1 MTAERTRGI
10 SATTRAERSTR
21 QKRAIASALASSD
34 TFRSAQELF
43 NELRARGENV
53 GLTTVYAQL
62 RALAEAGELDVLRS
76 DEGEF
81 RYRRCVT
88 EDHHH
93 HLVCRQ
99 CGQTVEVEGLEVEEW
114 ADRVAS
120 ANGFVEVSHT
130 VEVFGTCAS
139 CVGRSRP

>member
-1 MTAERTRGI
+1 MAERASEVAPRTRQ
-10 SATTRAERSTR
+10 ERSTR
-21 QKRAIASALASSD
+21 QKRALAAVLATSD
-34 TFRSAQELF
+34 TFRSAQELYQ
-43 NELRARGENV
+43 ELRTRGENV

-62 RALAEAGELDVLRS
+62 RTLAEAGEVDVLRS

-81 RYRRCVT
+81 RYRRCAT

-99 CGQTVEVEGLEVEEW
+99 CGLTVEVEGLEVEQW
-114 ADRVAS
+114 AERVAV

-130 VEVFGTCAS
+130 VEVFGTCAA
-139 CVGRSRP
+139 CVQRSRR